1 MMEKQFNS
9 SIKQPTGTTLNTLVF
24 GGLVD
29 AKNRFL
35 IIEPEL
41 IKSKHTRSCGQMY
54 APTEHTGA
62 VAEGTANTRL

>member
-9 SIKQPTGTTLNTLVF
+9 SIKQPTGTTPNTLVF

-35 IIEPEL
+35 VIEPEL
-41 IKSKHTRSCGQMY
+41 IKSNQITHDHVDKLMHQQSTLAR
-54 APTEHTGA
+54 
-62 VAEGTANTRL
+62 